1 MRFDG
6 KTAVVTGA
14 AGGIG
19 FAVAERLATEGAH
32 VVVVDI
38 DEVAGAAAAKSLQD
52 KGLAASFRR
61 VDVSRQAEVEAAVSA
76 VVDERGPIHV
86 LVNNAAV
93 IKPTTLE
100 ESDDDAFDAIFS
112 VNVRGM
118 VAFTR
123 FVSRVMIDTNVAG
136 SIVNM
141 SSITAAQGAPN
152 LVLYSASKGAISALT
167 RSVSI
172 ALAEYGIR
180 VNAVAPGTIGTE
192 TANAIHREQP
202 EVRRQVLARTP
213 LRRVGEPSEVASVVA
228 FLASDDGSYMTGQVI
243 YPDGGRLALSY
254 TVPAH

>member
-38 DEVAGAAAAKSLQD
+38 DEVTGTAAAKALQD
-52 KGLAASFRR
+52 KGLNASFVK
-61 VDVSRQAEVEAAVSA
+61 VDVSRTAEIDTAVRGI
-76 VVDERGPIHV
+76 VDELGPIHV

-93 IKPTTLE
+93 ITPTTLE
-100 ESDDDAFDAIFS
+100 ESDDEAFDTIFS

-118 VAFTR
+118 VGFTR
-123 FVSRVMIDTNVAG
+123 AVSRTMIDAKVAG

-167 RSVSI
+167 RSVAI
-172 ALAEYGIR
+172 ALADNGIR

-213 LRRVGEPSEVASVVA
+213 LRRVGEPSEVAAVVA
-228 FLASDDGSYMTGQVI
+228 FLAGDDGSYMTGQVV

-254 TVPAH
+254 TVSTE